1 MASKYF
7 DKIKGFTTKGIV
19 MEDSVWPF
27 GQAKEKAKINIPVL
41 LPLQEPAETTKY
53 VKKKSNAGITDRG
66 VEETHNYIELFL
78 PDSVYTF
85 PTDAEVENENCTI
98 HGASK
103 ENPKRTEENGE
114 TTEGLTRI
122 VKKKTRLM
130 LFIID
135 GIAIADNIKILGRFD
150 DFEEE
155 PEPQE
160 SNFGAEPLTKEA
172 KRAIYE
178 RADKKKSRNFIQNF
192 SSDKDYIAWLRNG
205 GRVKISKITKS
216 SATR

>member
-1 MASKYF
+1 
-7 DKIKGFTTKGIV
+7 
-19 MEDSVWPF
+19 
-27 GQAKEKAKINIPVL
+27 
-41 LPLQEPAETTKY
+41 
-53 VKKKSNAGITDRG
+53 
-66 VEETHNYIELFL
+66 
-78 PDSVYTF
+78 
-85 PTDAEVENENCTI
+85 
-98 HGASK
+98 
-103 ENPKRTEENGE
+103 
-114 TTEGLTRI
+114 
-122 VKKKTRLM
+122 M

-178 RADKKKSRNFIQNF
+178 RVDKKKSRNFIQNF
-192 SSDKDYIAWLRNG
+192 SSEKEYIAWLRNG
-205 GRVKISKITKS
+205 GTVKINKITKK

>member
-7 DKIKGFTTKGIV
+7 EGIKGLPTKGIV
-19 MEDSVWPF
+19 LEDSVWPF

-53 VKKKSNAGITDRG
+53 VKKKSNAGIMDRG
-66 VEETHNYIELFL
+66 VEETHNYVELFL

-98 HGASK
+98 RGASK

-122 VKKKTRLM
+122 VKKNTRLM

-135 GIAIADNIKILGRFD
+135 GIPIADNIKILGRFD
-150 DFEEE
+150 DFEEDA
-155 PEPQE
+155 EPQE
-160 SNFGAEPLTKEA
+160 SNFGSEPISSEA
-172 KRAIYE
+172 K
-178 RADKKKSRNFIQNF
+178 KSVHRGSKTINRGTDT
-192 SSDKDYIAWLRNG
+192 SSENIHYLQSG
-205 GRVKISKITKS
+205 GKVKMSKLTKS